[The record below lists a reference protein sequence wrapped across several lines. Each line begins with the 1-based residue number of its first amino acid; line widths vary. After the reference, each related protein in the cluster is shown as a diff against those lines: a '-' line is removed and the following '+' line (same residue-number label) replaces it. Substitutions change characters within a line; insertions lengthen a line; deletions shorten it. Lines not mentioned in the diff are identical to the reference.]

1 MKIKWLGHASFLI
14 ASDTGTKIITDPFEA
29 SYVASGGPSYGDIEE
44 SADIVTVSHDHTDH
58 SNVATVRG
66 KPDVIRKVG
75 ITKVKGMEF
84 KGIASHHDEAGG
96 SKRGKN
102 TIFCFEVDGI
112 RVCHLGDLGHQ
123 LSDKQASEL
132 GDVDILLIPVGGYY
146 TIDAKVAT
154 QICVQLK
161 PKVIIPMHFKTDK
174 CGFPIAGVDEFLKG
188 KETVKVLNDSEVE
201 FKQKELPST
210 PHIIV
215 LQPYL

>member
-1 MKIKWLGHASFLI
+1 MRIKWLGHASFLI
-14 ASDTGTKIITDPFEA
+14 TSDTGTKIITDPFEA
-29 SYVASGGPSYGDIEE
+29 SYVASGGSSYGDIEE

-58 SNVATVRG
+58 SNVATVKG
-66 KPDVIRKVG
+66 KPEVIRKAG

-96 SKRGKN
+96 SKRGNN
-102 TIFCFEVDGI
+102 TMFCFEMDGI

-123 LSDKQASEL
+123 LSDQQSSEL

-154 QICVQLK
+154 QVWDQLK
-161 PKVIIPMHFKTDK
+161 PKVAIPMHFKTDK

-188 KETVKVLNDSEVE
+188 KEAVKNLDTSEVE

-210 PHIIV
+210 TQIIV
-215 LQPYL
+215 LQPDL